1 MRYPVKETEE
11 KHQRIVREASRLFRE
26 RGFKD
31 VTVAEV
37 MKAAGLTHGAFYSHF
52 SSKEAL
58 MAAATEYGM
67 QNTLERVA
75 KNFATPAGRKAYID
89 RYLSTKHRD
98 HPETGCTM
106 AALSSEIRR
115 EPVARDAFTASL
127 KEILAAIGEERGEA
141 ILTTATMVGAMM
153 LARAVTDEAFSREI
167 LKEIREKLT

>member
-11 KHQRIVREASRLFRE
+11 KHQRILQEASRLFRE

-31 VTVAEV
+31 VTVADV

-52 SSKEAL
+52 NSKEAL
-58 MAAATEYGM
+58 MAAATDYGM
-67 QNTLERVA
+67 ENTLEGVK
-75 KNFATPAGRKAYID
+75 KNFATPAGRRAYLD

-106 AALSSEIRR
+106 AALSTEIRR
-115 EPVARDAFTASL
+115 EPEARDTFTARL
-127 KEILAAIGEERGEA
+127 KEILAATGEERGEA

-153 LARAVTDEAFSREI
+153 LARAVTDEAFSQEI
-167 LKEIREKLT
+167 LKEVRERLA